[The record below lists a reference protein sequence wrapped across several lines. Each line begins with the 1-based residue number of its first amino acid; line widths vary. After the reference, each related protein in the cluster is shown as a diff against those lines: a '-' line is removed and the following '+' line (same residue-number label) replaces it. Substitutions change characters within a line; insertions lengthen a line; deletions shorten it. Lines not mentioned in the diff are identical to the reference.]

1 MLSFME
7 EDLII
12 VFEENEMRKTIIEVE
27 NQLGRQIKVLGT
39 VIGGEVDSIEFN
51 QFCKENGII
60 H

>member
-1 MLSFME
+1 ME